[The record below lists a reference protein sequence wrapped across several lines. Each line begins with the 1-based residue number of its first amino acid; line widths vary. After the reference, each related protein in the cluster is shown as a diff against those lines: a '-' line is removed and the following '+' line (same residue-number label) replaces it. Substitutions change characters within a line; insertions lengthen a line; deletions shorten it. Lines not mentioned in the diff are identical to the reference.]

1 MVLFIIFDDKKVY
14 VNRLFLAKIK
24 KIFDSIIKTSRF
36 LSFSMFS
43 LSFTVDV
50 LLAAM
55 DEDAGVV
62 VRNVDSVGIV
72 DEVVLATI
80 VERNRIDSEGAD
92 VVRIGNGIDGQ
103 SLCYW
108 CILVGDVDAAL
119 LVLCISQLPF
129 QTGMSEC
136 VAQDGDTEERGD
148 EGFEV
153 SACRCVLSQTVPKV
167 GAVARKI
174 GLIVER

>member
-43 LSFTVDV
+43 LSFAVDV
-50 LLAAM
+50 LFAAM

-62 VRNVDSVGIV
+62 VRNGDSVGIV
-72 DEVVLATI
+72 EEVVLATI

-92 VVRIGNGIDGQ
+92 VVRIGNGIDG
-103 SLCYW
+103 
-108 CILVGDVDAAL
+108 
-119 LVLCISQLPF
+119 
-129 QTGMSEC
+129 
-136 VAQDGDTEERGD
+136 
-148 EGFEV
+148 
-153 SACRCVLSQTVPKV
+153 
-167 GAVARKI
+167 
-174 GLIVER
+174 